1 MPRCC
6 LGVSSIDGWSATYG
20 TPAVAKMVG
29 IHYVTLHR
37 WIADGKIKPHGIEL
51 ADGRMLYQWTD
62 ADIAK
67 AKALK
72 GETKL
77 GRPPKSK

>member
-1 MPRCC
+1 M
-6 LGVSSIDGWSATYG
+6 ANAYG
-20 TPAVAKMVG
+20 TPAVAKMIG

-37 WIADGKIKPHGIEL
+37 WIHAGRIKPRGIKL
-51 ADGRMLYQWTD
+51 ADGRVLYQWTD

-72 GETKL
+72 AETKL
-77 GRPPKSK
+77 GRPPKAKEKK